1 MILKFQSIKKIIKVK
16 KKRNDIKNIKSINE
30 KGTKQIMKNYNNKNS
45 KKSMEFID
53 DEINELSYDLAIK
66 YDKRNFCQYYI
77 SLVKTKHSLIFSF
90 FNGNDYNSRI
100 VKIDLFFIGF
110 ATEYI
115 INALF
120 YNDETMH
127 KIYKNNG
134 VFDLEA
140 QLPIIIYSIYIN
152 TKIHLLKDTLMSFL
166 LSLLFPFF
174 TYLLPGLL
182 RVHSLSDIKNKRE
195 CLYKLSKFLQSF

>member
-1 MILKFQSIKKIIKVK
+1 M
-16 KKRNDIKNIKSINE
+16 
-30 KGTKQIMKNYNNKNS
+30 
-45 KKSMEFID
+45 
-53 DEINELSYDLAIK
+53 
-66 YDKRNFCQYYI
+66 
-77 SLVKTKHSLIFSF
+77 IFSF

-134 VFDLEA
+134 VCDLEA
-140 QLPIIIYSIYIN
+140 QLPIIIYS
-152 TKIHLLKDTLMSFL
+152 TLI
-166 LSLLFPFF
+166 SLLLNSPLNF
-174 TYLLPGLL
+174 LA
-182 RVHSLSDIKNKRE
+182 LSNDSIITFK
-195 CLYKLSKFLQSF
+195 